1 MPHVALYR
9 KYRSQTFGD
18 LVGQEHVV
26 RTLQNGIASGN
37 IHHAFLF
44 TGPRGTGKTS
54 TARLMAKALN
64 CENGPSAEPCNVC
77 EHCRSITAGSCMD
90 VIEMDAASESSVD
103 QVREKIV
110 QVADYRP
117 AVCRYKVFIID
128 EVHDLSDKAFD
139 ALLKTVEEPP
149 DHLIFILATTE
160 YGKVPPTIRSRCQK
174 FEFHR
179 ATLGDLQAR
188 LQHVVE
194 GEGFEV
200 EPAALSAIA
209 RLADGGYRDALTL
222 LEQAVLTAQGP
233 LTLQHVY
240 DQLGLIPDEVVD
252 ELLVALS
259 EGTPKTVIER
269 LDAIYRR
276 GRDPVSILDSLLFR
290 LSELTRSAYGVEL
303 GADADT
309 AVEASRHALAQRLG
323 VTFLTRARERAV
335 EAKRAAQTVSL
346 PRLWLEAELLGLALG
361 PILAPVAVAAA
372 PTREKPATAATA
384 APVVERPA
392 PKPQRAVEASGDAEL
407 DAARKAWAEVI
418 SALGEKSRVAQQRLS
433 GTRLVSLAEGIA
445 RVVFVRQIDHDKLRD
460 NDNLLRAIDS
470 EWNPRTASKGWKLEF
485 GVETKNGD
493 TPAPAESAVELPLT
507 GEKLVQAAR
516 DVFEGA

>member
-1 MPHVALYR
+1 MGHVALYR

-26 RTLQNGIASGN
+26 RTLQNGIASGSV
-37 IHHAFLF
+37 HHAFLF

-54 TARLMAKALN
+54 TARLLAKALN
-64 CENGPSAEPCNVC
+64 CESGPCAEPCNVC

-149 DHLIFILATTE
+149 GHLIFVLATTE

-179 ATLGDLQAR
+179 ATLGDLQSR

-194 GEGFEV
+194 GEGFEA
-200 EPAALSAIA
+200 EPAALAAIA

-222 LEQAVLTAQGP
+222 LEQAVLTAEGP

-252 ELLVALS
+252 DLLTALA
-259 EGTPKTVIER
+259 EADPKPVIER

-276 GRDPVSILDSLLFR
+276 GRDPASILDSMLHR
-290 LSELTRSAYGVEL
+290 LSELTRAAYGVEL
-303 GADADT
+303 GAGAEA
-309 AVEASRHALAQRLG
+309 AVESSRHALAQRLG
-323 VTFLTRARERAV
+323 PVFLARAREKIA
-335 EAKRAAQTVSL
+335 EAKRAVQTVSL
-346 PRLWLEAELLGLALG
+346 PRLWLEAEMLALAI
-361 PILAPVAVAAA
+361 PAAPAARAAPATTREAQEKPQAKPEAAAA
-372 PTREKPATAATA
+372 PAAF
-384 APVVERPA
+384 
-392 PKPQRAVEASGDAEL
+392 EASGDPDL
-407 DAARKAWAEVI
+407 DAARQAWAEVVA
-418 SALGEKSRVAQQRLS
+418 SLGAKSRVAMQRLS
-433 GTRLVSLAEGIA
+433 GARLASLEGGVA
-445 RVVFVRQIDHDKLRD
+445 RVVFLRQIDHDKLKD
-460 NDNLLRAIDS
+460 NANLLGAIDA
-470 EWNPRTASKGWKLEF
+470 EWRPRTEGRGWKLKF
-485 GVETKNGD
+485 GVD
-493 TPAPAESAVELPLT
+493 AAPGASPSDAAVELPLT
-507 GEKLVQAAR
+507 GERLVQAVR